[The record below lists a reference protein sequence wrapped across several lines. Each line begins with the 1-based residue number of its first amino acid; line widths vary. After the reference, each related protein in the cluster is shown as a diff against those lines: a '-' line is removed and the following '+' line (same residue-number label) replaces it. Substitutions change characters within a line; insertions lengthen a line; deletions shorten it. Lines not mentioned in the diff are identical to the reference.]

1 MSHRILSFKYSG
13 WFWLLRVA
21 TGELES
27 RSYTPERA
35 RSLLRAWEGDDVLN
49 DWVQSLS
56 PEDAARLFAIL
67 HEP

>member
-1 MSHRILSFKYSG
+1 MSPRVRSFQYNS

-27 RSYTPERA
+27 RSYTPEQA

-49 DWVQSLS
+49 DWAQSLS
-56 PEDAARLFAIL
+56 PEDSAKLFAIL
-67 HEP
+67 HQP